1 MWRPTAS
8 LLGLALCLPAL
19 AEGDPEA
26 GKRVFLELAQ
36 PSCALCHSLK
46 DAGAE
51 GQIGPSLDE
60 LKPTEAQVVQ
70 AVTNGVGIMPAFKD
84 SLSPEQIAALAQ
96 YVSQAVRP

>member
-1 MWRPTAS
+1 MLRLILLP
-8 LLGLALCLPAL
+8 LGLSLSLTAQAG
-19 AEGDPEA
+19 GDVEA
-26 GKRVFLELAQ
+26 GKMIFMELAQ
-36 PSCALCHSLK
+36 PSCALCHSLR

-84 SLSPEQIAALAQ
+84 SLSPEQIADLAR
-96 YVSQAVRP
+96 YVERAVRP